1 MRNDNIWNEPSGNNR
16 ILKPLLIIGSLILLI
31 FLFIWLFRSCDD
43 KHPIYETV
51 YIGDTPIKYEM
62 VRNSSDI
69 SIPRTIVNKIKQENR
84 SLIEEVSN
92 NSVYGVPENEAEV
105 KSLTIGGKTLSNV
118 PVIVVDNPQD
128 YISIGENW
136 IHNYLPH
143 AKGSD
148 GGGSALP
155 KSITS
160 PDYDSD
166 LSSSSSPTSSSTPIW
181 YGGNSADSPSLGST
195 SSPKHSKW
203 KSLNLTNNK
212 TLYFS
217 LLGIL
222 FVCFILSLTLFKG
235 RIVVTAG
242 WGDTCLIFLSGL
254 FYFIFLFDKPSIA
267 PSNDFFTLMLIL
279 SIVFFV
285 MSIIISVISN
295 MPNPLY
301 IILSIL
307 CKVFVFIGFVYLL
320 SIVLIYFIF
329 KLFFYLFILRD

>member
-1 MRNDNIWNEPSGNNR
+1 MHNDNIWNEPSGNNR

-43 KHPIYETV
+43 KKGDTPIYETV

-136 IHNYLPH
+136 IHINLPH
-143 AKGSD
+143 PEVP
-148 GGGSALP
+148 GGGGFASSELISP
-155 KSITS
+155 

-166 LSSSSSPTSSSTPIW
+166 LSSSSTPIW
-181 YGGNSADSPSLGST
+181 YGGNTADSPSLGST
-195 SSPKHSKW
+195 SSPKPSKW

-254 FYFIFLFDKPSIA
+254 FYFIFLFDQPSIA

-320 SIVLIYFIF
+320 FILLIYFIF